1 MFTIEFD
8 EDETL
13 ITILDQADELE
24 DVSIL
29 MYDDYCHIRQWNEKE
44 QMFDVCTL
52 SSEMYLELMK
62 AWKLPEGAYYLD
74 LIKK

>member
-13 ITILDQADELE
+13 ITILDRGDELE
-24 DVSIL
+24 DVSVL
-29 MYDDYCHIRQWNEKE
+29 MYDDYCHIRQWNEKQ

-52 SSEMYLELMK
+52 TAEMYLRTNESME
-62 AWKLPEGAYYLD
+62 AT
-74 LIKK
+74 

>member
-13 ITILDQADELE
+13 ITILDRGDELE
-24 DVSIL
+24 DVSVL
-29 MYDDYCHIRQWNEKE
+29 MYDDYCHIRQWNEKQ

-52 SSEMYLELMK
+52 TAEMYLELMK
-62 AWKLPEGAYYLD
+62 AWKLSEGAYYLEMV
-74 LIKK
+74 KK

>member
-13 ITILDQADELE
+13 ITILDKTDELE

-29 MYDDYCHIRQWNEKE
+29 MYYDYCHIRQWNEKA

>member
-13 ITILDQADELE
+13 ITIMDKTDELE

-44 QMFDVCTL
+44 QMFDIVTL

>member
-44 QMFDVCTL
+44 QMFDVVTL
-52 SSEMYLELMK
+52 SAEMYLELMK
-62 AWKLPEGAYYLD
+62 AWKLPEGAYYLEMV
-74 LIKK
+74 KK

>member
-13 ITILDQADELE
+13 ITILDKTDELE

-29 MYDDYCHIRQWNEKE
+29 MYDDYCHIRQWNEK
-44 QMFDVCTL
+44 QQQFDVCTL
-52 SSEMYLELMK
+52 TAEMYLE
-62 AWKLPEGAYYLD
+62 
-74 LIKK
+74 

>member
-13 ITILDQADELE
+13 ITILDKTDELE

-29 MYDDYCHIRQWNEKE
+29 MYDDYCHIRQLNEKE